1 MRNDQ
6 IRRVRAI
13 LQSMEESARPAFDD
27 KDIQALQILVR
38 VTVQFYDYLTS
49 SPDSDDLSCDMN
61 YVLDRIFIHI
71 DSFSA
76 LMHCYGVLV
85 GATTSTIDWNAINIL
100 SLKERFVSLYHDFVA
115 ETKFENKCRLLLDLI
130 KLQIVYAGAFYDCSP

>member
-61 YVLDRIFIHI
+61 YVLDRIFIQH
-71 DSFSA
+71 
-76 LMHCYGVLV
+76 
-85 GATTSTIDWNAINIL
+85 
-100 SLKERFVSLYHDFVA
+100 
-115 ETKFENKCRLLLDLI
+115 
-130 KLQIVYAGAFYDCSP
+130 